1 LKGNISKDEA
11 LEDPDAVL
19 DVLQFESNR
28 TAAKAAPESDTP
40 LPAEKNITLSKTAT
54 AISSSCFLSNSS
66 FLDNFQTIWLAKATR
81 RPYTW
86 SQRRLA
92 KGKSHTIGWRNL
104 TNPHRAAGE
113 VFLALDSTNGNKEVA
128 IKKMSLTAQNIRLL
142 TTEIAIMKD
151 CKHTNIVGYLDS
163 YRVEDKLWVAMEFMV
178 GVPIYNRKLY
188 FNTLLT
194 LAGWWLFD

>member
-1 LKGNISKDEA
+1 
-11 LEDPDAVL
+11 
-19 DVLQFESNR
+19 
-28 TAAKAAPESDTP
+28 
-40 LPAEKNITLSKTAT
+40 
-54 AISSSCFLSNSS
+54 
-66 FLDNFQTIWLAKATR
+66 
-81 RPYTW
+81 
-86 SQRRLA
+86 
-92 KGKSHTIGWRNL
+92 
-104 TNPHRAAGE
+104 
-113 VFLALDSTNGNKEVA
+113 
-128 IKKMSLTAQNIRLL
+128 MSLTAQNIRLL

>member
-1 LKGNISKDEA
+1 MLKGNISKDEA

-40 LPAEKNITLSKTAT
+40 LPAEKNITLSKTTT

-66 FLDNFQTIWLAKATR
+66 FLDDFQTIWLARATR

-92 KGKSHTIGWRNL
+92 KGKSHMYWMDVPDRPFCIHTGRLEKSFWHWTLPTGTR
-104 TNPHRAAGE
+104 RWQ
-113 VFLALDSTNGNKEVA
+113 S
-128 IKKMSLTAQNIRLL
+128 KK
-142 TTEIAIMKD
+142 
-151 CKHTNIVGYLDS
+151 
-163 YRVEDKLWVAMEFMV
+163 
-178 GVPIYNRKLY
+178 
-188 FNTLLT
+188 
-194 LAGWWLFD
+194 